1 MAQDAARDVRTN
13 GSNSQ
18 GNPTMKPYPVALE
31 IAGPTAM
38 WTRPDSGDAP
48 TSYEAPTFQ
57 AAKQIFESILW
68 LRSAEVIPWRC
79 HICCPIVKHR
89 YYTNYNGPL
98 RKYAE
103 NPTGAETAGPHQ
115 LIATVLVNVRYKLCA
130 FAISDP
136 GPKRQLS
143 EKAARWVNDPLIS
156 GGHAYQE
163 RFEYRLKHGQW
174 HHTPFLGWKEF
185 TPDELGPLRDDT
197 KPDESV
203 DGISLRSFLHRT
215 FPRGQFTLYEPRIRT
230 DVMIERGELNYF
242 AKEIVEAMRNGDF
255 RHVE

>member
-1 MAQDAARDVRTN
+1 
-13 GSNSQ
+13 
-18 GNPTMKPYPVALE
+18 MKPYSISLE

-38 WTRPDSGDAP
+38 WTRVDTGDAP

-79 HICCPIVKHR
+79 EICNPIVKHR

-98 RKYAE
+98 RKYAD
-103 NPTGAETAGPHQ
+103 NPGGAEAAGAHQ
-115 LIATVLVNVRYKLCA
+115 LIATVLVNVRYKLYA
-130 FAISDP
+130 FAISEQ
-136 GPKRQLS
+136 GPASQLS
-143 EKAARWVNDPLIS
+143 QKAKKWVNDLRIC

-163 RFEYRLKHGQW
+163 RFEFRLKHGQW

-185 TPDELGPLRDDT
+185 TPNELGPLRDDT
-197 KPDESV
+197 RLDESV
-203 DGISLRSFLHRT
+203 DGISLPSFLHRT
-215 FPRGQFTLYEPRIRT
+215 FPRGQFTCYDPRVRT
-230 DVMIERGELNYF
+230 EVMIERGTLDYF
-242 AKEIVEAMRNGDF
+242 ARETVQAMHNGDF

>member
-1 MAQDAARDVRTN
+1 MT
-13 GSNSQ
+13 
-18 GNPTMKPYPVALE
+18 PYKIALE

-68 LRSAEVIPWRC
+68 FRSAEVIPWQC
-79 HICCPIVKHR
+79 EICSPVVMHR

-98 RKYAE
+98 RKYAD
-103 NPTGAETAGPHQ
+103 NPVGAETAGAHQ
-115 LIATVLVNVRYKLCA
+115 LIATVLVNVRYKLRA

-136 GPKRQLS
+136 SSKRQLS
-143 EKAARWVNDPLIS
+143 EKAERWVNDARIS

-163 RFEYRLKHGQW
+163 RFEFRLKHGQW

-185 TPDELGPLRDDT
+185 TPSELGPVRVDT
-197 KPDESV
+197 YRDESV
-203 DGISLRSFLHRT
+203 DEISLPSFLHRT
-215 FPRGQFTLYEPRIRT
+215 FTRGQFTAYKPHIRT
-230 DVMIERGELNYF
+230 DVMIKEGRLEYF
-242 AKEIVEAMRNGDF
+242 SKKVIDAMHEGDF
-255 RHVE
+255 SGVK